1 MPAWTQHETNLVSQK
16 PVRFSHQYQNG
27 KINQIASTARES
39 EAEIACKR
47 IKRTMANTVPP
58 RSKVKKQFT
67 WNSESVFKSE
77 EDWEKEFEQIAK
89 DISKIKPYQGCLA
102 EGPSTLLDAL
112 SVAHNLLSRVQILF
126 MYAGFAYAVDTTN
139 QDAAGMR
146 GRAQGLYGQVLS
158 AISFL
163 QPEILAI
170 GQGKLH
176 EWMNRDEKL
185 ARYRHSFDDLFRKQ
199 AHVRSAEVEEL
210 LGLASDPLQ
219 GPSSSTSMLTNADF
233 KFKPTKDSAG
243 NVIDLTQGTIS
254 NLMHNPDRKARR
266 TAYENYMDKYIE
278 YKNTLATNLAHSIKT
293 NVFYMRARKHESS
306 LAASLFD
313 LNIPTSVFYNLI
325 DTFKKNLPVW
335 HRYFEIRRKALGL
348 KKLAYYDMWA
358 PITKKKVKVPF
369 EKAVEL
375 ICESLAPMGGDYV
388 ETVRKGVLK
397 DRWVDLYPNQG
408 KAEGAFSWGA
418 QGTHPFINMSYT
430 DEVTS
435 MSTLAHELGHSMHSY
450 LTWKNQPFVYTDY
463 SLFVAEVASNFH
475 QAMMR
480 GHLLNTVKDK
490 NFQLALIEEA
500 VGGNFFRYFFQM
512 PTLARFE
519 LETHQRI
526 ERGESLTADSMID
539 LMTDLFAEGFGPN
552 FDMDRER
559 VGMTWSTFGHL
570 FSDYYVYAYATG
582 ISAAHSLAGAILR
595 GEPNAVENYLGF
607 LKSGSSDYSLNV
619 LKKAG
624 VDMTSPK
631 AVEDTFAVMER
642 YIDRLEELL

>member
-1 MPAWTQHETNLVSQK
+1 
-16 PVRFSHQYQNG
+16 
-27 KINQIASTARES
+27 
-39 EAEIACKR
+39 
-47 IKRTMANTVPP
+47 MANTVPA
-58 RSKVKKQFT
+58 RNKIKQKFT
-67 WNSESVFKSE
+67 WNAESVFKSPRA
-77 EDWEKEFEQIAK
+77 WEKELKQITE
-89 DISKIKPYQGCLA
+89 DIANIKPYQGRLA
-102 EGPSTLLDAL
+102 ESPEVLLNAL
-112 SVAHNLLSRVQILF
+112 EEAYDLVSRVQIAF
-126 MYAGFAYAVDTTN
+126 MYAGFSYAVDTTN
-139 QDAAGMR
+139 QEAAGMQS
-146 GRAQGLYGQVLS
+146 RAQSIYGQVLS
-158 AISFL
+158 AVSFL

-170 GQGKLH
+170 GKDKLE
-176 EWMNRDEKL
+176 EWMSQNEKL
-185 ARYRHSFDDLFRKQ
+185 AVYQQNFDDLFRKQ

-210 LGLASDPLQ
+210 LGLVSDPLQ
-219 GPSSSTSMLTNADF
+219 GPSTSTNMLTNADF
-233 KFKPTKDSAG
+233 KFKPVKVGVGKSL
-243 NVIDLTQGTIS
+243 DLTQGTYH
-254 NLMHNPDRKARR
+254 NLLHNPDRKARR
-266 TAYENYMDKYIE
+266 IAYENYMDRYVE
-278 YKNTLATNLAHSIKT
+278 HKNTLATNLTHSIKA

-306 LAASLFD
+306 LAASLYD
-313 LNIPTSVFYNLI
+313 LNIPTEVFYNLI

-335 HRYFEIRRKALGL
+335 HRYFAIRRKALGL

-358 PITKKKVKVPF
+358 PITKKKVKVPLD
-369 EKAVEL
+369 KAVDL
-375 ICESLAPMGGDYV
+375 IGKSLAPMGKEYV
-388 ETVRKGVLK
+388 DTLRKGVLK
-397 DRWVDLYPNQG
+397 ERWVDVYPNQG
-408 KAEGAFSWGA
+408 KAEGAFSWGS
-418 QGTHPFINMSYT
+418 QGTHPFINISYT

-450 LTWKNQPFVYTDY
+450 LTWKNQPFIYTGY

-480 GHLLNTVKDK
+480 GHLLKTVKDK

-526 ERGESLTADSMID
+526 ERGEPLTADSMID
-539 LMTDLFAEGFGPN
+539 LMADLFAEGFGPD

-570 FSDYYVYAYATG
+570 FADYYVYAYATG
-582 ISAAHSLAGAILR
+582 ISAAHSLAGGILR

-624 VDMTSPK
+624 VDMTTPK
-631 AVEDTFAVMER
+631 AVEDTFAVMEG